1 MATLVGGV
9 IALVLGFLGLI
20 YWWGPFVMLI
30 QAAIPIILILGGAL
44 ATYLGIEEWK
54 DAQNAN
60 AIGTDDRQTQE
71 SERYRLEAEN
81 YKKELEAIK
90 NKADEVEPSEPKAD
104 DAE

>member
-20 YWWGPFVMLI
+20 YWWGPFVMLV
-30 QAAIPIILILGGAL
+30 QAGIPIILILGGAL

-54 DAQNAN
+54 DAQSAN
-60 AIGTDDRQTQE
+60 AMAGSGSQDQE
-71 SERYRLEAEN
+71 SERYRTEAEN

-90 NKADEVEPSEPKAD
+90 NKSEETASADSPADET
-104 DAE
+104 

>member
-20 YWWGPFVMLI
+20 YWWAPFVMLV

-54 DAQNAN
+54 DAQSAN
-60 AIGTDDRQTQE
+60 AINNRSQDQE
-71 SERYRLEAEN
+71 SERYRAEAES

-90 NKADEVEPSEPKAD
+90 SQAEAGESSEPASD
-104 DAE
+104 QAE